1 MPCRNARVAPAP
13 PALEPDRG
21 LPHGPVAGPR
31 RGAVRAGVRGPT
43 QRAER
48 ADRNAMALGGYGSG
62 RGNHLLRDQRE
73 WWRGARVEDRPSA
86 GAADQRY
93 GASGGY
99 GSGRERSRK
108 PSSSGSTR
116 IPSKSWTFAH
126 GTCGST
132 SAARRVLALWL
143 CARPPRL
150 ATSSPRAKRS
160 LVSARHLL
168 ACLLL
173 HAFATGRPHDCS
185 RAFSLHQGSHVQHLP
200 TLSSNPLAIEHRLHA
215 GAAPAVDPSP
225 RGTDRPTSDYFADLL
240 HVCSRHGEHPRHSE
254 YSVP

>member
-1 MPCRNARVAPAP
+1 
-13 PALEPDRG
+13 
-21 LPHGPVAGPR
+21 
-31 RGAVRAGVRGPT
+31 
-43 QRAER
+43 
-48 ADRNAMALGGYGSG
+48 MALGGYGSG

-93 GASGGY
+93 GAWRLRAY

-116 IPSKSWTFAH
+116 IPSKSWTFAP

-160 LVSARHLL
+160 LVS
-168 ACLLL
+168 L
-173 HAFATGRPHDCS
+173 HSHPFPVRTNREGRSPRKSSIPSFD
-185 RAFSLHQGSHVQHLP
+185 RFSLSKP
-200 TLSSNPLAIEHRLHA
+200 P
-215 GAAPAVDPSP
+215 PAVVMEPP
-225 RGTDRPTSDYFADLL
+225 RAQISIK
-240 HVCSRHGEHPRHSE
+240 
-254 YSVP
+254 